1 MAVFAA
7 VDRWLRLVHLSDD
20 GWMTRCGVRAHLPA
34 SASDVKKYGKCTR
47 CAS

>member
-1 MAVFAA
+1 MTVFSEFAVSFIH
-7 VDRWLRLVHLSDD
+7 VSDD
-20 GWMTRCGVRAHLPA
+20 GWMTRCGQRASRPA